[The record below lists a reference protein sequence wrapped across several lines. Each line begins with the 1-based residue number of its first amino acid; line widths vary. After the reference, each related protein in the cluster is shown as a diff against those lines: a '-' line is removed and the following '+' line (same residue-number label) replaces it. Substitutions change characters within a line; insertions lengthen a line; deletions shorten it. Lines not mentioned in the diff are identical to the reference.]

1 MAKKLT
7 AKVKAALIQRVGDE
21 QEDFDLVIAD
31 LGIEEDRATEILEDA
46 GYEKCVVC
54 GTWSDG
60 LNSEGECADC
70 ETTYD
75 EGGDPD
81 EDEEESEGGYTDD
94 DGRPLGSED

>member
-1 MAKKLT
+1 MKKLT
-7 AKVKAALIQRVGDE
+7 AKVKKALIQRVGDE

-46 GYEKCVVC
+46 GFEKCAVC

-60 LNSEGECADC
+60 LNSDGECADC

-75 EGGDPD
+75 DGGEN
-81 EDEEESEGGYTDD
+81 EDEEAEEDGYTDD
-94 DGRPLGSED
+94 EGRPLGTED